1 MGKSRP
7 ERKLNIVVL
16 MGGPSSEHDISLK
29 TGAKVVEALDKDKYN
44 VKPVT
49 ITRDGQWLLPETGVT
64 LIGDDPETG
73 TTTPTRVANP
83 VKRISR
89 AEVDA
94 VFVALHGPYGEDG
107 KVQALLEMMDIPY
120 TGSGVCASALA
131 MDKLR
136 CKQLVAYHGI
146 CVPREIVVEERDWE
160 SNAGKVLERV
170 KDEIGFPCVV
180 KPIEQGS
187 SVGMGIP
194 QGEDELRRL
203 MPRAFAYEG
212 RAMIEEFIEGRELT
226 CSVLGGFPGEEPFAL
241 PVTEIIPVTSTFF
254 DYEAK
259 YTPGASRE
267 ITPAALDPETTLRVQ
282 KTAVN
287 VHAIVGAGSM
297 SRTDMILSENDNE
310 PYFLEINTIPG
321 MTETSLLPQAAAAA
335 GISFPELLDRIV
347 QVGLAT
353 HEERKQN

>member
-1 MGKSRP
+1 M

-49 ITRDGQWLLPETGVT
+49 ITRDGQWLLPETGLT
-64 LIGDDPETG
+64 LIEDETDAP
-73 TTTPTRVANP
+73 TPVKQTSP

-89 AEVDA
+89 TDVDA

-107 KVQALLEMMDIPY
+107 KVQALLELMDIPY

-131 MDKLR
+131 MHKLR

-146 CVPREIVVEERDWE
+146 RVPCDIVVEQRDWE
-160 SNAGKVLERV
+160 SNCENVVERV
-170 KDEIGFPCVV
+170 KREIGFPCVV

-194 QGEDELRRL
+194 QDEDELRRL
-203 MPRAFAYEG
+203 VPSAFCYEG
-212 RAMIEEFIEGRELT
+212 RVMVEEFVKGRELT

-267 ITPAALDPETTLRVQ
+267 ITPAALDPDTTARVQ

-287 VHAIVGAGSM
+287 VHKIVGAGSM

-335 GISFPELLDRIV
+335 GIAFPELVDRIV
-347 QVGLAT
+347 QVAMAT
-353 HEERKQN
+353 HEERKQIGQR